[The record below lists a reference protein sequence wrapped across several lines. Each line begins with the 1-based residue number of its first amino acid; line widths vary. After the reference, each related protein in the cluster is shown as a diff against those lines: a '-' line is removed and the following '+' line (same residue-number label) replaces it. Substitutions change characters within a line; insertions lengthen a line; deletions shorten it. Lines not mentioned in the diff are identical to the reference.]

1 MYFTGLLSNLKAIVN
16 LLHLQG
22 HWIDR
27 GRLHIF
33 TTDSGEHINFWPANG
48 EMQVQGRSAAR
59 RDLEQRLAAIIAKIE
74 PSRSSRQPETS
85 HTIGPVSVVDGWLTD
100 TSPRP
105 LATEWVSVHWVGRE
119 P

>member
-48 EMQVQGRSAAR
+48 EMQV
-59 RDLEQRLAAIIAKIE
+59 
-74 PSRSSRQPETS
+74 
-85 HTIGPVSVVDGWLTD
+85 
-100 TSPRP
+100 
-105 LATEWVSVHWVGRE
+105 
-119 P
+119 